1 MNDLT
6 LVLICILFLVT
17 IVLSGAFLLLY
28 FIGNDIKFLFENDDD
43 DPIDNLL

>member
-28 FIGNDIKFLFENDDD
+28 FIVNDIKFLFENDDD